1 MRVLGSMRSRARGRA
16 ATMALDCHGRLPA
29 SGLDDWFDLKPQRM
43 SDLRKLLGAVLLIAP
58 RPRA

>member
-1 MRVLGSMRSRARGRA
+1 
-16 ATMALDCHGRLPA
+16 MALDCHGRLPA
-29 SGLDDWFDLKPQRM
+29 SGLDDWFEFKPQRM